1 MTSRTR
7 TERIRA
13 LNDQFRAT
21 LVGGTVVITAG
32 IAALGPD
39 TQAAIIAAI
48 KSFNAFDVDNDPW
61 GEHDFGAVDVDNLK
75 VYFKVDYYD
84 LTRRYHSRDA
94 ADPTVTERVMT
105 IMLASEY

>member
-1 MTSRTR
+1 MTSPARTA
-7 TERIRA
+7 RIRA
-13 LNDQFRAT
+13 LNDQFRTT

-32 IAALGPD
+32 IAALAPD

-48 KSFNAFDVDNDPW
+48 KSFDAFDGDNDPW
-61 GEHDFGAVDVDNLK
+61 GEHDFGAVEVDDLQ
-75 VYFKVDYYD
+75 VYFKVDYFD
-84 LTRRYHSRDA
+84 LTRRCHSRDA